1 MDYRN
6 FIKSRNLRIKI
17 LSFLDWIPDSI
28 MLRLQY
34 WIQTGR
40 RLHINQ
46 AQRYTEKI
54 QVYKMKYRNPDML
67 RCTDKYE
74 VRGYVEEKGLGEYLI
89 PLIGIY
95 NNVEDI
101 DFKSLP
107 QQFVV
112 KTTDGSG
119 GNQVILC
126 KDKNELKEDAF
137 YERLNSWMS
146 MPKTKNPG
154 REWAYENGFP
164 RRILIEKLIGENKE
178 EEVPDFKFF
187 CFDGEPQ
194 FLYVSDNLNN
204 ELVFLDLD
212 WKPLPF
218 VRTDFKKMNP
228 IPPKPK
234 SLNTMI
240 EVAKKLSANYPH
252 VQVDLY
258 SVEEKVY
265 FGELTFYTSSG
276 YIQFNPDSADFDIGG
291 LFHLEGNGGGK
302 FYLITSNVSR
312 RKTLSQVEYRVAI

>member
-74 VRGYVEEKGLGEYLI
+74 VRGYVEEKGLGKYLI

-101 DFKSLP
+101 DFESFP
-107 QQFVV
+107 QTFVV

-126 KDKNELKEDAF
+126 KNKNELKEDAF
-137 YERLNSWMS
+137 FERLNSWMA

-164 RRILIEKLIGENKE
+164 RRILIENLIGENEK

-204 ELVFLDLD
+204 ELVFLDLN

-240 EVAKKLSANYPH
+240 EVARELSANYPH
-252 VQVDLY
+252 VRVDLY

-291 LFHLEGNGGGK
+291 LFHLEGNGGQILFDNKQRFKGK
-302 FYLITSNVSR
+302 NSFSS
-312 RKTLSQVEYRVAI
+312 